1 MKDEN
6 ILYWLWLA
14 SKFGIASKEFPKI
27 ADSLTDPYE
36 IYRLSEEEIEQ
47 LRVSEAVKQRL
58 CDKSLTEAY
67 SILKYCKKEKVDII
81 AYSDK
86 RYPDRLRTIE
96 DPPVLLYCKGRFPDM
111 NARLCI
117 GMVGTRKMSEYGKQT
132 AYKISY
138 ELASAGAC
146 VVSGMALGIDGVCAV
161 GAIEGGG
168 HTVAV
173 LGCGIS
179 VTYPKAHKTLE
190 RAIIGSGAVITEYPP
205 FQRPESWNFPKRNR
219 IISGLCQGVVV
230 VEAARGSG
238 ALITASRTVQQG
250 RELFAVPGK
259 VDDVSSDGPNELIR
273 NGANVV
279 LCSKDIIEHY
289 SFLYKDTLDMK
300 KYLRAKQRS
309 DTMARVFERYGM
321 DYAAY
326 EAAEDCSD
334 KGNAN
339 VQTIIPPEKKQEN
352 AKAEEKASKKEE
364 PHSSPSSGALDAL
377 DDTTRRI
384 YELLPEGTFT
394 TDDVAAKGVAV
405 YHALTALTMLEISGL
420 VTSVP
425 GGMFKKI

>member
-1 MKDEN
+1 MRDEN
-6 ILYWLWLA
+6 NLYWLWLA

-47 LRVSEAVKQRL
+47 LRVSESVKQKL

-67 SILKYCKKEKVDII
+67 SVLKYCKKEKVDII

-111 NARLCI
+111 NAKLCV

-138 ELASAGAC
+138 ELAAAGVC

-161 GAIEGGG
+161 GSIEGGG
-168 HTVAV
+168 CTVAV

-179 VTYPKAHKTLE
+179 VTYPKTHKALE
-190 RAIIGSGAVITEYPP
+190 KAIVGSGAIVTEYPP
-205 FQRPESWNFPKRNR
+205 FTKPESWNFPKRNR

-230 VEAARGSG
+230 VEAAKGSG
-238 ALITASRTVQQG
+238 ALITASRTVNQG

-259 VDDVSSDGPNELIR
+259 VDDCNSDGPNELIQ

-279 LCSKDIIEHY
+279 LSAKDIIDHY
-289 SFLYKDTLDMK
+289 SFLYKDTLDMRR
-300 KYLRAKQRS
+300 YARAKERS
-309 DTMARVFERYGM
+309 DIKARVFDKYGM
-321 DYAAY
+321 AYAV
-326 EAAEDCSD
+326 AEDVEKSSTQQ
-334 KGNAN
+334 
-339 VQTIIPPEKKQEN
+339 QTTDKKQTDT
-352 AKAEEKASKKEE
+352 KTEEKIKKEE
-364 PHSSPSSGALDAL
+364 PISSPSKSRADSL
-377 DDTTRRI
+377 DDTTRRV
-384 YELLPEGTFT
+384 YELLPDGTFT
-394 TDDVAAKGVAV
+394 ADDVAARGVAV
-405 YHALTALTMLEISGL
+405 YHVMTALTMLEISGL
-420 VTSVP
+420 ITSLP